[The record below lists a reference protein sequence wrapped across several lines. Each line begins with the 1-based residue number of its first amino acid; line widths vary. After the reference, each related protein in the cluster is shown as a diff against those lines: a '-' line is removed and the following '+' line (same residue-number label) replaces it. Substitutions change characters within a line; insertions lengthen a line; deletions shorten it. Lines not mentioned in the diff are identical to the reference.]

1 MSLAFEA
8 PLFRTMFRR
17 RTRRFPLGGKLPSR
31 RAGLNYESTEKPVS
45 LNELE
50 TAILC
55 FSACG
60 TTGVTVEEVRHL
72 MGHLTVTGRT
82 AASPCASLTLE
93 LLFSNDDGVY
103 YYKTPPLE
111 EIVPKKRVR
120 METLEDRARI
130 LDDFRSNVVKVRDG
144 RLPIPRETIGAA
156 FESMV
161 DLPGTTLFIP
171 IAETTREYI
180 NMLMTCLAQFRWQ
193 LWDEVQDQPAGIG
206 KWIDNGVLNG
216 DRVSIYHYES
226 RFPWICK
233 LEAGIAMQNLSLAA
247 QAMGLGAFMMHTVDL
262 KTVMSLLNMHF
273 EEVKGE
279 GFPQASPNP
288 VGIEGLVEGY
298 CPPYFDMNGAVDEI
312 AARKWGSEGIYG
324 PNGYDIPK
332 AKFFDDLIDIAKA
345 YCNYV
350 YETYGRFPKYRDA
363 LFIPVLMQVH
373 HLDLG
378 FYDKFFPEYLDEID
392 QAHMALWHSDLP
404 E

>member
-1 MSLAFEA
+1 MSLEFEA
-8 PLFRTMFRR
+8 PLFHTMFRR
-17 RTRRFPLGGKLPSR
+17 RSRRFPLGGKLPSR
-31 RAGLNYESTEKPVS
+31 RGRLHYESTEKPVS

-55 FSACG
+55 FAACG
-60 TTGVTVEEVRHL
+60 TTGVTVEEIRHL

-82 AASPCASLTLE
+82 AASPCASLTVE
-93 LLFSNDDGVY
+93 LFFSNDDGVY

-120 METLEDRARI
+120 IETLKDRVKI
-130 LDDFRSNVVKVRDG
+130 LDDFRNNAIKIGDG
-144 RLPIPRETIGAA
+144 RLPIPRETIGSA

-180 NMLMTCLAQFRWQ
+180 NMLFTCLAQFRWQ
-193 LWDEVQDQPAGIG
+193 LWDEVKDQPAGVG
-206 KWIDNGVLNG
+206 KWIENGVLNG
-216 DRVSIYHYES
+216 DRVSIYHYDS
-226 RFPWICK
+226 LLPWICN
-233 LEAGIAMQNLSLAA
+233 LETGIAVQNMSLAA
-247 QAMGLGAFMMHTVDL
+247 QAMGLGAFMMHTIDL

-279 GFPQASPNP
+279 GFPQATPNP
-288 VGIEGLVEGY
+288 VGIEGLVEAY
-298 CPPYFDMNGAVDEI
+298 CPPYFSMDEAVEEV
-312 AARKWGSEGIYG
+312 AARKWGPGGIYG

-363 LFIPVLMQVH
+363 LFIPVLIQVH

-378 FYDKFFPEYLDEID
+378 FYDKFFPEYLDEMD
-392 QAHMALWHSDLP
+392 RAHMQVWHPGLSK
-404 E
+404 